1 MSRPRDNVGRETA
14 DREVRMKLKAF
25 AELARSSASEWSDD
39 NASRLSAALAYYT
52 IFSLAPLLVIIM
64 AIVGLVLGREQAGG
78 QVAQQLESVLGP
90 QMASVVQGIVQSASR
105 PGSGIVAGIIG
116 FIVLVVGAS
125 GVFYEL
131 HSSLNTIWDVQRKS
145 AKGVMG
151 VIRTRLPSFL
161 IIFVVGLLLLVALA
175 LSAAISAFGHFF
187 GAAVPGMS
195 YLLQGAN
202 FILSFVVLGLL
213 FAIIFKMLP
222 DANIRWGD
230 VWVGAGA
237 TSLLFVIGKLLIG
250 LYLGRSTVASPY
262 GAAGS
267 LVILLAFI
275 YYSAQIFFLGAEF
288 TQIYA
293 NKFGSRIVPA
303 AEGQPMPGEKPGDAA
318 YPSSPEHGQGD
329 GSARRPRAAA
339 AASAGIQA
347 SGSRSEQEA
356 QPIPPASWRLAMAS
370 FIGGIFAGM
379 FLIRPHKPA

>member
-1 MSRPRDNVGRETA
+1 
-14 DREVRMKLKAF
+14 MKLKAF
-25 AELARSSASEWSDD
+25 VELARSSASEWSED

-90 QMASVVQGIVQSASR
+90 QMASALQGIAQSAQS
-105 PGSGIVAGIIG
+105 PGSGIVAGAIG
-116 FIVLVVGAS
+116 FIVLIVGAS

-131 HSSLNTIWDVQRKS
+131 HSSLNTIWEVQRKS
-145 AKGVMG
+145 AKGIMG
-151 VIRTRLPSFL
+151 VIKTRLSSFL

-175 LSAAISAFGHFF
+175 LSAAISAFGQYFS
-187 GAAVPGMS
+187 GTIPGMS

-202 FILSFVVLGLL
+202 FVLSFVVIGLL
-213 FAIIFKMLP
+213 FAIIYKMLP
-222 DANIRWGD
+222 DANIRWSD
-230 VWVGAGA
+230 VWVGAGV

-250 LYLGRSTVASPY
+250 LYLGKSTVASPY

-303 AEGQPMPGEKPGDAA
+303 EEGQPMPGEQPSAEH
-318 YPSSPEHGQGD
+318 YPSSPESETGQTRGRHPET
-329 GSARRPRAAA
+329 GAPPEGRLPVTGPEKA
-339 AASAGIQA
+339 
-347 SGSRSEQEA
+347 A
-356 QPIPPASWRLAMAS
+356 QPVPPSSWRLAMAS